1 MPVVS
6 ETTEKKLK
14 IIVDKIQ
21 NLPTPPIVFTQ
32 ITKVIN
38 NPNTSA
44 YEIGAII
51 SEDPALTAK
60 VLKLTNSSFYGIP
73 RTITNVKQAIV
84 ILGMDAIKSLVISA
98 SVFDSFSKDKALD
111 NQNLEDFWRHSLSVA
126 FMAKIIS
133 RLRKLSSL
141 QEAEIA
147 FSGGLLHDLGK
158 LIIISNLSEEHSKI
172 KQLLENQPTM
182 SEINAEENILQFT
195 HADLGSY
202 MAAKWNL
209 PEEICNAI
217 MNHHSEQSMQN
228 DIQAATIHLADYLVH
243 ENEIVDD
250 TDVSKC
256 TNPYYESVWE
266 ILGMDTGSKD
276 QMIEL
281 LQNEYSKAETFMK
294 MAQGFDDD

>member
-1 MPVVS
+1 MPAAL

-98 SVFDSFSKDKALD
+98 SVFDSFSKNKALD
-111 NQNLEDFWRHSLSVA
+111 NQNLEAFWRHSLSVA

-158 LIIISNLSEEHSKI
+158 LIIISNLAEEHINI

-182 SEINAEENILQFT
+182 SEIDAEESILQFT

-209 PEEICNAI
+209 PEEICSAI
-217 MNHHSEQSMQN
+217 MSHHSEPSIQN
-228 DIQAATIHLADYLVH
+228 DIQAAVIHLADYLAH
-243 ENEIVDD
+243 ENDIVDD
-250 TDVSKC
+250 TDTSTRK
-256 TNPYYESVWE
+256 NPYYENVWK
-266 ILGMDTGSKD
+266 ILGMDVGSKG

-294 MAQGFDDD
+294 MAQGFDED

>member
-1 MPVVS
+1 MPVTA
-6 ETTEKKLK
+6 EATEKKLK

-21 NLPTPPIVFTQ
+21 NLPTPSIVFTQ

-84 ILGMDAIKSLVISA
+84 ILGMEAIKSLVISA

-111 NQNLEDFWRHSLSVA
+111 NQNLEAFWRHSLSVA

-158 LIIISNLSEEHSKI
+158 LIIISNLSEEHINI

-182 SEINAEENILQFT
+182 SEIDAEESILQFT

-202 MAAKWNL
+202 MAGKWNL

-217 MNHHSEQSMQN
+217 MSHHSEQSMRN
-228 DIQAATIHLADYLVH
+228 DIQAAVIHLADYLAH
-243 ENEIVDD
+243 ENDMVNN
-250 TDVSKC
+250 TDASTGK
-256 TNPYYESVWE
+256 NPYYESVWE
-266 ILGMDTGSKD
+266 ILGMDEGSKG